1 MKERKK
7 MEFNLERFQRA
18 QAFDYDTALREIR
31 DGRKESHWMWYV
43 FPQMKGLGHSSMAD
57 YYGISGK
64 EEARAYLADPVL
76 GPHLMEISEALMELE
91 DKNAAAIFGFPDVL
105 KLRSSMTLF
114 AAVSE
119 ENSVFQRVL
128 DAYYHGEKDE
138 RTLELL
144 RQEADSGCFPGNR
157 PVME

>member
-1 MKERKK
+1 

-18 QAFDYDTALREIR
+18 QTYDYGTALREIR
-31 DGRKESHWMWYV
+31 NGRKESHWMWYV

-57 YYGISGK
+57 YYGISGT

-76 GPHLMEISEALMELE
+76 GPHLMEISEALMDLE